1 MFKRNIKDAGPSS
14 HPVVN
19 GTAAKPTQNG
29 TAEPLPASIAGFD
42 DIINGSLASF
52 KELSAKIGTEVK
64 TIVRAI
70 VGLDSARIIWR
81 FVNCYSLYFRSI
93 LSRRC
98 SN

>member
-14 HPVVN
+14 HPVLN

-52 KELSAKIGTEVK
+52 KELSGKIGTEVK

-70 VGLDSARIIWR
+70 VGFS
-81 FVNCYSLYFRSI
+81 
-93 LSRRC
+93 
-98 SN
+98 

>member
-1 MFKRNIKDAGPSS
+1 MLKRNIKDGGPSS

-52 KELSAKIGTEVK
+52 KELSGKIGTEVK

-70 VGLDSARIIWR
+70 VGLDSARIISDLLT
-81 FVNCYSLYFRSI
+81 VYSLYFRSI